1 MQALK
6 SSIVGHAFFLNWP
19 PVGRRTGATGNVT
32 GLELAEV
39 EFVASDAEVFDDVRN
54 DAAWHIAG
62 MPGKGDEPVGAER
75 IGVVRVAAELL
86 TRCMSLERRGICR
99 SPFPSRVSH
108 SPSPRPSPL
117 RRGRNICRTAT
128 NRGV

>member
-62 MPGKGDEPVGAER
+62 MPGKGDEPVASER
-75 IGVVRVAAELL
+75 IGVVPVAACRAEELAADFPEPPL
-86 TRCMSLERRGICR
+86 QLATVVGRVPAHDLGGEDEFIAERRRDG
-99 SPFPSRVSH
+99 
-108 SPSPRPSPL
+108 
-117 RRGRNICRTAT
+117 TASFQ
-128 NRGV
+128 